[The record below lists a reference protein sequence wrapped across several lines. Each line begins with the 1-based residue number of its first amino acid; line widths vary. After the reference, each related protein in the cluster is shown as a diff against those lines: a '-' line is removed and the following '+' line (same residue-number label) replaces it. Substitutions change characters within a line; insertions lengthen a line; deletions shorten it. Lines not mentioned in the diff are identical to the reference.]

1 MSDIDG
7 FKHKIESLKRK
18 IINQL
23 QDEMEKRGFSST
35 EHNTKAII
43 DTMASQTNQNM
54 EEIVRKTEVL
64 TSKVREGS
72 VTNGYNLM
80 DIVIEEKEEEEG
92 NECFDECF
100 DDEVLGLR
108 RKRKQ
113 EVSLEQTKKR
123 KFTVVYHHGNL
134 TFYPIISVPSDDLL
148 SADSELVTRQCI

>member
-1 MSDIDG
+1 MSE
-7 FKHKIESLKRK
+7 IEGLKLEIKSLKGT

-23 QDEMEKRGFSST
+23 QDEMDKRGFSST

-43 DTMASQTNQNM
+43 DTMASQTKQNM

-72 VTNGYNLM
+72 VTNGYNIM

-100 DDEVLGLR
+100 DDEVLDLR
-108 RKRKQ
+108 QK
-113 EVSLEQTKKR
+113 
-123 KFTVVYHHGNL
+123 
-134 TFYPIISVPSDDLL
+134 I
-148 SADSELVTRQCI
+148 